1 MSLQPNSMVT
11 TLKSNPRFTD
21 RIILVTGATAGIGR
35 ALALELGKRGATVI
49 LLGRNESELDI
60 VYDAI
65 IESGGPV
72 PAIIPCDLSTLTSE
86 QAQALAN
93 QIQENFGRL
102 DGLAH
107 IAGTLGGR
115 EPIQSHRPRQWD
127 LAIQINLTSVFRLTQ
142 ALLPLLD
149 RSPSGRIVFATSSVG
164 VRVEAYWGA
173 YAVSKAGL
181 EMFTG
186 ILSQELENTSSTR
199 VFTVNPGG
207 TRTKMRAEAMPGEN
221 PATLPSPELV
231 ADAFLYGLTEDAGA
245 FHGQRVNARELMDA
259 LGTWKVS

>member
-1 MSLQPNSMVT
+1 MSALTDSMVS
-11 TLKSNPRFTD
+11 TLQSYPQFTD
-21 RIILVTGATAGIGR
+21 RVILVTGATAGIGR

-49 LLGRNESELDI
+49 LLGRNESELDA

-65 IESGGPV
+65 IESGGPT
-72 PAIIPCDLSTLTSE
+72 PASVPCDLATLTTE
-86 QAQALAN
+86 QAEVLAEH
-93 QIQENFGRL
+93 IRENFGRL

-107 IAGTLGGR
+107 IAGVLGGR
-115 EPIQSHRPRQWD
+115 EPIQSHRPEQWN
-127 LAIQINLTSVFRLTQ
+127 LAIQINLTAIFQLTQ

-149 RSPSGRIVFATSSVG
+149 ESPSGRIVFATSSVG
-164 VRVEAYWGA
+164 IRVEAYWGA

-181 EMFTG
+181 EMFAG
-186 ILSQELENTSSTR
+186 ILSQELENTSNTR

-221 PATLPSPELV
+221 PATLPSAEVV

-245 FHGQRVNARELMDA
+245 FHGERVNARDLMDA
-259 LGTWKVS
+259 LGTWTTS

>member
-1 MSLQPNSMVT
+1 MNTLIDSMVS
-11 TLKSNPRFTD
+11 TLKANPQFTD

-49 LLGRNESELDI
+49 LLGRNESELDA

-65 IESGGPV
+65 MDAGGPT
-72 PAIIPCDLSTLTSE
+72 PAIVSCDLATLTSE
-86 QAQALAN
+86 QAEALAEHLR
-93 QIQENFGRL
+93 ENFGRL
-102 DGLAH
+102 DGIAH
-107 IAGTLGGR
+107 IAGILGGR
-115 EPIQSHRPRQWD
+115 EPIQTHRPTQWD
-127 LAIQINLTSVFRLTQ
+127 LAIQINLTSIFQLTQ

-149 RSPSGRIVFATSSVG
+149 ESQSGRIVFATSSVG
-164 VRVEAYWGA
+164 IRIEAYWGA

-181 EMFTG
+181 EMFAG

-221 PATLPSPELV
+221 PATLPTAEVV

-245 FHGQRVNARELMDA
+245 FHGERVNARDLMDA
-259 LGTWKVS
+259 LGTWPAS